1 MVARRKSANS
11 DTPKLDIDV
20 RPRNPEEVCFE
31 YTNYRGVTATRRV
44 IPITIL
50 FGSSQYHPHPQ
61 WLLRAMCMERGAVR
75 DFALRDITN
84 WRLPPI

>member
-31 YTNYRGVTATRRV
+31 YTNYRGRTATRRV
-44 IPITIL
+44 IPITIF
-50 FGSSQYHPHPQ
+50 FGSYQNHYHPQ
-61 WLLRAMCMERGAVR
+61 WVLRARDVEHNVDY
-75 DFALRDITN
+75 DFALRDIAN